1 MVSHDGQC
9 RVGSVMSVMMMLAGM
24 VEVSIK
30 IADFHAARSS
40 CMPDAKKVHTVA
52 NLYAHVS
59 PTSTVGESAWTIR
72 YTVPHRYTQAC
83 FM

>member
-30 IADFHAARSS
+30 IADFHAEGCA
-40 CMPDAKKVHTVA
+40 VF
-52 NLYAHVS
+52 LYA
-59 PTSTVGESAWTIR
+59 
-72 YTVPHRYTQAC
+72 
-83 FM
+83 